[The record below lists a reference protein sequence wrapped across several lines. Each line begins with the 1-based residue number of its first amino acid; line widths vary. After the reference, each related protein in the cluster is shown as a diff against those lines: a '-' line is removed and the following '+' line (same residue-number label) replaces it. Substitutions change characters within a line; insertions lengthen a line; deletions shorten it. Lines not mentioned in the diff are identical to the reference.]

1 MNFRVL
7 PLHLQM
13 EFTTQA
19 LYSKRQKGYSEFYI
33 FFLLQNMYMEYTIVL
48 NSIAQIREQFKIQT
62 ERNTL

>member
-1 MNFRVL
+1 
-7 PLHLQM
+7 M

-19 LYSKRQKGYSEFYI
+19 LYSKRQKGYSEFYT
-33 FFLLQNMYMEYTIVL
+33 FFLLQNMYMECTQIVL

>member
-1 MNFRVL
+1 
-7 PLHLQM
+7 M